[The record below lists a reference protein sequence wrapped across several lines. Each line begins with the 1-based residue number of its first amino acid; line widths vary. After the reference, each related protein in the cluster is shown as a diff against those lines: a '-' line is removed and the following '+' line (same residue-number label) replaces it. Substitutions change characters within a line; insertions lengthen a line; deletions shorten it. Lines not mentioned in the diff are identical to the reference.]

1 MHQTVPSTE
10 IKETPMSDVDTTDE
24 FRYLPEQAAALA
36 AARGGSVD
44 GPVAASVA
52 PHRRARFA
60 DRDGRIVS
68 AIEWGTGGP
77 EVTFL
82 HGAGLNAHTWDA
94 TVLALGRPALAI
106 DLPGHGHSDWRDDL
120 DYRAETNASAVFS
133 VLEHVG
139 SDCQLV
145 VGQSLGGLTAAALA
159 STNPGIVCGL
169 VVVDIT
175 PSVDTSTGAAA
186 VRDFLAGPDVYASR
200 EDIVDRAVAFGIGSD
215 RDALARGVFLNS
227 KPVEGGFIFRHHL
240 ANLRGGAAPLFDA
253 DKSGLWTAFERLTV
267 PVLLIRASRGFLTD
281 ELEEEFLERVPGSRS
296 VTIEGRHNLQEDAP
310 IALAEAISSALN
322 RSTGTTDSPSP
333 LSPSP
338 TSSDT
343 HSA

>member
-1 MHQTVPSTE
+1 MDE
-10 IKETPMSDVDTTDE
+10 VDTADE
-24 FRYLPEQAAALA
+24 FRYLEAQARDLA
-36 AARGGSVD
+36 VARGSG
-44 GPVAASVA
+44 GAAPVPA
-52 PHRRARFA
+52 HRRADVT
-60 DRDGRIVS
+60 DRDGRTVS

-106 DLPGHGHSDWRDDL
+106 DLPGHGHSDWRDDV
-120 DYRAETNASAVFS
+120 DYRAETNAAAVFA
-133 VLEHVG
+133 VLEHNG
-139 SDCQLV
+139 ADCQLV

-159 STNPGIVCGL
+159 ATNPGTVCGL

-186 VRDFLAGPDVYASR
+186 VRDFLAGPEVYASR
-200 EDIVDRAVAFGIGSD
+200 EEIVERAVEYGIGSD

-240 ANLRGGAAPLFDA
+240 ANLRGGVAPLFDA
-253 DKSGLWTAFERLTV
+253 DKSALWGAFERLTV
-267 PVLLIRASRGFLTD
+267 PVLLVRATRGFLTE
-281 ELEEEFLERVPGSRS
+281 ELEAEFLARVPGSRS

-310 IALAEAISSALN
+310 IALAEAITSALT
-322 RSTGTTDSPSP
+322 RSTRSPDSPSSDP
-333 LSPSP
+333 
-338 TSSDT
+338 SSDAY
-343 HSA
+343 SA